1 MSNTQRA
8 QDRLRVRGRPS
19 FRLSA
24 ATSLAALAIAV
35 LSLVLIGT
43 DSAYASFSPEAE
55 ATLSSTA
62 TSANAN
68 IVTTFNLPAP
78 NVNFGGITTFTPAD
92 FLVAADADLT
102 DGAGV
107 TFLSA
112 GVTLGLIN
120 GPCSP
125 GGVTAEFN
133 MMDATTNISG
143 PTVVFADDGD
153 GDTIPD
159 KDDDAGSRDPGTVF
173 EIHEGASTDSYATL
187 AELPKGAARY
197 PDFLL
202 RIFKDASGQTLQPRA
217 RLYGQT
223 QVVGNNVSLNF
234 VFFEPG
240 ASFKNPIT
248 GNVFTTDPA
257 LGYPSVTILQ
267 DLGDPDVQPNPES
280 TITDFCTPLNTNITT
295 CGVAQDRSLMNRDNP
310 CPSASGTKVRQNPSA
325 DTTANFVTY
334 ALGSPD
340 ADADGLENG
349 FDTCAYDTNVD
360 DPRTTAGTDSDGIDP
375 ACDPDSTDWC
385 GGEPDAFSQA
395 TKFGT
400 DCDKDG
406 FVNSADNC
414 PLVSN
419 PLQGKADADSDGI
432 GDACDQNSSEAEG
445 GRPVVVRVS
454 CIEIGAGGGTCL
466 GEDDI
471 EADLDHISIIGGPA
485 GTPTP
490 APTATPTPEEIQKK
504 FLATLKPGLNVT
516 VAAATV
522 AIGGSTSVLAAFAD
536 DAGKPESGLKVT
548 CKIEQQPGSDAN
560 LEGKP
565 EIALTTD
572 AKGLAKTTLNVG
584 TKEGAIVVACSAKG
598 QTKSVT
604 VNVVEAGTDGSGVG
618 GSGVGA
624 LAPAVSSI
632 PTWGALASALG
643 GAGLLGSLGA
653 FASRILRRRR

>member
-1 MSNTQRA
+1 M
-8 QDRLRVRGRPS
+8 
-19 FRLSA
+19 
-24 ATSLAALAIAV
+24 
-35 LSLVLIGT
+35 VLIGT
-43 DSAYASFSPEAE
+43 DSAYASFSPEAN
-55 ATLSSTA
+55 ATLSSTDKD
-62 TSANAN
+62 ANAN

-78 NVNFGGITTFTPAD
+78 NVNFGGIITFTPPD
-92 FLVAADADLT
+92 FLVATDADLP

-143 PTVVFADDGD
+143 PTVVFKDDGD

-159 KDDDAGSRDPGTVF
+159 KDDDAASRDPGTIF

-187 AELPKGAARY
+187 AELPKGAAKY

-240 ASFKNPIT
+240 TTFKNPIT
-248 GNVFTTDPA
+248 GQVFTTDPA

-267 DLGDPDVQPNPES
+267 DLGDPDVNPNPDS

-295 CGVAQDRSLMNRDNP
+295 CGVTQDRSLMNRDNP
-310 CPSASGTKVRQNPSA
+310 CPSASGTKVRQNPSS

-334 ALGSPD
+334 ALGLPD
-340 ADADGLENG
+340 ADADGLENS
-349 FDTCAYDTNVD
+349 FDTCPYVTNVD
-360 DPRTTAGTDSDGIDP
+360 NPRTTAGTDSDGLDP

-414 PLVSN
+414 PLISN
-419 PLQGKADADSDGI
+419 ADQANDDADAI
-432 GDACDQNSSEAEG
+432 GDACDQNRGEAEG
-445 GRPVVVRVS
+445 GNPLVVRVV
-454 CIEIGAGGGTCL
+454 CIDIGAGGGKCL

-485 GTPTP
+485 ASVDTDGDGVPDADDRCPGTP
-490 APTATPTPEEIQKK
+490 A
-504 FLATLKPGLNVT
+504 G
-516 VAAATV
+516 ATV
-522 AIGGSTSVLAAFAD
+522 DAVGCTPQQAVLD
-536 DAGKPESGLKVT
+536 DDKDGVLNA
-548 CKIEQQPGSDAN
+548 SDACPGTAAG
-560 LEGKP
+560 E
-565 EIALTTD
+565 TVD
-572 AKGLAKTTLNVG
+572 ANG
-584 TKEGAIVVACSAKG
+584 CSAA
-598 QTKSVT
+598 QL
-604 VNVVEAGTDGSGVG
+604 AGTGGDTGDTGGVGGGGVG

-632 PTWGALASALG
+632 PGWGALASALG

-653 FASRILRRRR
+653 FASRIFRRRR